1 MRARAA
7 IFPAFLTFLTLT
19 QAIVMPSAR
28 SQPGPGEQGSGPTQL
43 DEVNVT
49 ARREFENRFNSTGAR
64 VTIGRRDIEVMGANT
79 IGDILRQTP
88 GLQVTTTAN
97 GGLEIR
103 MRGMG
108 AENTRI
114 MIDGVAVSTSNRTS
128 QLPLDEL
135 PADLIERVEVIR
147 APTAEFQ
154 GVAGGTLN
162 IVLRAASAKRETYI
176 WLSDQYVWG
185 HNAAQ
190 MFFSTTGPLG
200 ATKAGKPTEEDLK
213 ASSWSYFGSLTA
225 GPRNLGSDTARLAT
239 ASNTPASTVNYV
251 DQLRLRNTFWTLLPR
266 INGRIGPSDKITLRG
281 TFSGTDQVGAANS
294 QGVGINAIA
303 NSFTRDAL
311 NSWTYER
318 SFYQL
323 GLDWSHSFKDSK
335 WDSTVQ
341 AERSRNQTEATSNS
355 LTTPTSPPGPS
366 VNSSGNFDDIR
377 RERALYINSKW
388 TRSIESNL
396 LTFGGEF
403 DRRTLEVESLTNL
416 AGTANPANVQAAT
429 TRSAL
434 WSQYELPLEKWKTTM
449 VFGLRAQDYAIDSI
463 ANGTPLNYQRLFW
476 QPSINTRT
484 ALDDS
489 TQFRW
494 NLAKISR
501 NPRVWELSSA
511 RLPNLNPNS
520 PNSADFQG
528 NPNLKPETTVT
539 LDCKKPQLA
548 IRPLARAAGQC
559 RGCVY
564 MGDRI

>member
-1 MRARAA
+1 M
-7 IFPAFLTFLTLT
+7 
-19 QAIVMPSAR
+19 
-28 SQPGPGEQGSGPTQL
+28 
-43 DEVNVT
+43 
-49 ARREFENRFNSTGAR
+49 
-64 VTIGRRDIEVMGANT
+64 
-79 IGDILRQTP
+79 
-88 GLQVTTTAN
+88 
-97 GGLEIR
+97 
-103 MRGMG
+103 
-108 AENTRI
+108 
-114 MIDGVAVSTSNRTS
+114 
-128 QLPLDEL
+128 
-135 PADLIERVEVIR
+135 
-147 APTAEFQ
+147 
-154 GVAGGTLN
+154 
-162 IVLRAASAKRETYI
+162 
-176 WLSDQYVWG
+176 
-185 HNAAQ
+185 
-190 MFFSTTGPLG
+190 
-200 ATKAGKPTEEDLK
+200 
-213 ASSWSYFGSLTA
+213 
-225 GPRNLGSDTARLAT
+225 
-239 ASNTPASTVNYV
+239 
-251 DQLRLRNTFWTLLPR
+251 
-266 INGRIGPSDKITLRG
+266 
-281 TFSGTDQVGAANS
+281 GAANS

-318 SFYQL
+318 SFYQR